1 MVSSNTNKRQ
11 CGKEGVR
18 GLFNLGQTCYMNVIL
33 QTLFHEPLLTAY
45 FLGGHGHRTAEC
57 KDKNCFGCSIAE
69 AFAEF
74 NNDEKEEGFGVSNLL
89 QATWNGSTVRS

>member
-1 MVSSNTNKRQ
+1 
-11 CGKEGVR
+11 
-18 GLFNLGQTCYMNVIL
+18 MNVIL